1 MRKYT
6 LRLLTLPPSHPVV
19 RCCPSTFPIP
29 NHFLTS
35 IQTTHEYDHEWQS
48 LRHPPSRLVRNLSSL
63 TDWISPATTIEDT
76 AHPVLA
82 PWKPHPITIEISPS
96 PKEEAAI
103 EHITLLQHLRRHE
116 QNVIAYTD
124 GSQLDGN
131 TGAGYYIP
139 RGMTREVRAI
149 VPMGATSE
157 VFDAELR
164 AIFECLVTCH
174 KYIRL
179 NRLPHRSIH
188 LFTDN
193 QSAIIHSSCLSSGPG
208 QELAHAIND
217 MLRTTGQRL
226 LRRGRQATHEEHR
239 VGAFRA

>member
-1 MRKYT
+1 
-6 LRLLTLPPSHPVV
+6 V
-19 RCCPSTFPIP
+19 
-29 NHFLTS
+29 
-35 IQTTHEYDHEWQS
+35 
-48 LRHPPSRLVRNLSSL
+48 
-63 TDWISPATTIEDT
+63 TTIEDT

-82 PWKPHPITIEISPS
+82 PWKPHPVTIEISPS
-96 PKEEAAI
+96 LKEDAAI
-103 EHITLLQHLRRHE
+103 EHITLLQHLQRHE

-149 VPMGATSE
+149 VPMGAASE

-179 NRLPHRSIH
+179 NCLPHRSIQ

-193 QSAIIHSSCLSSGPG
+193 QSAIIYSSHLSSGPG
-208 QELAHAIND
+208 QELAHTIND
-217 MLRTTGQRL
+217 ITLKLNTLNAQVTIHWVPGHTDISGNDESDRLAKMATTL
-226 LRRGRQATHEEHR
+226 PPTTPLPTSLS
-239 VGAFRA
+239 